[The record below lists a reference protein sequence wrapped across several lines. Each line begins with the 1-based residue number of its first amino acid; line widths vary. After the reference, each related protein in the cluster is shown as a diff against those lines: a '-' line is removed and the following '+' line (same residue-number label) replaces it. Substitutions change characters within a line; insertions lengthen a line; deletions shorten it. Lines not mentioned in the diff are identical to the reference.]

1 MSEDKRTIIRIP
13 RMRTLSE
20 VYAYIKE
27 ADSNTAISANYVCC
41 LIISGK
47 IPRVKMR
54 QEVSDRYRSAAGL
67 SGKMHGWEL
76 LNSTINIRK
85 ELDCRFDK
93 SEHVK

>member
-27 ADSNTAISANYVCC
+27 ADPNTAISANYVRC

-47 IPRVKMR
+47 IPRVKC
-54 QEVSDRYRSAAGL
+54 
-67 SGKMHGWEL
+67 GKKYLIDIDL
-76 LNSTINIRK
+76 LQDHLTKYMEGNG
-85 ELDCRFDK
+85 
-93 SEHVK
+93 